1 MKLPRRTFLHL
12 AAGAAALPVVS
23 RVTSA
28 QIYPSRPA
36 RIIVGYAP
44 GGGTDFLARLMGQW
58 LSERLGQQFV
68 VENRPGAA
76 GNIATEAVARAAPD
90 GYTLLMIDPQPAINV
105 TLFDK
110 LNFDFIRDIAPVAGI
125 IRMPTVVVVNPSVPA
140 KTVPEFIAYA
150 KANPGKLNFASPG
163 NGTGPHLAGELFKAM
178 TGVKMVHVPYRGV
191 APALTDLLGGQVQV
205 YFITTLASI
214 DYIRAGRLRAL
225 AVTTSTRSDTLP
237 DIPTVADF
245 APGYEMSAWF
255 GIVAPKNTP
264 AEIVDKL
271 NKDINAGLADPKI
284 KARLA
289 DFSGTVL
296 VGSPADFAKLIADE
310 TEKWGK
316 VIRAAKVKPE

>member
-1 MKLPRRTFLHL
+1 MKLPRRSFLHL

-23 RVTSA
+23 RVGWA
-28 QIYPSRPA
+28 QNYPSRPV
-36 RIIVGYAP
+36 RIVVGFAP

-125 IRMPTVVVVNPSVPA
+125 IRLPNVMVLNPSVPA
-140 KTVPEFIAYA
+140 NTVPEFIAYA
-150 KANPGKLNFASPG
+150 KTNPGKLNFASPG

-178 TGVKMVHVPYRGV
+178 TGVNMVHVPYRGV

-225 AVTTSTRSDTLP
+225 AVTASTRSDTLP
-237 DIPTVADF
+237 DIPIVADF
-245 APGYEMSAWF
+245 VPGYEMSVWF
-255 GIVAPKNTP
+255 GIVAPKNTL
-264 AEIVDKL
+264 AEIVDQL
-271 NKDINAGLADPKI
+271 NKEINAGLADPKI

-289 DFSGTVL
+289 DFGGTVL
-296 VGSPADFAKLIADE
+296 AGSPADFGKLIADE
-310 TEKWGK
+310 TEKWGN